1 MWLVRWKNGS
11 SLSLGYYL
19 QAINNRILKVSRL
32 VGHVSIRPIFL
43 TMCFICYYFTKYFLS
58 SLNRL
63 SLYLLNL
70 SIKGI
75 NKESVL
81 TAIEH
86 SIASFIIGIMAFQLG
101 IFTGSM
107 LISHTYLI
115 LSEKTT
121 HEHIKA
127 KRSKKKEDVNNPF
140 SENLVKN
147 AIKIMCAPKVPK

>member
-1 MWLVRWKNGS
+1 M
-11 SLSLGYYL
+11 
-19 QAINNRILKVSRL
+19 
-32 VGHVSIRPIFL
+32 
-43 TMCFICYYFTKYFLS
+43 
-58 SLNRL
+58 
-63 SLYLLNL
+63 SLYLLNV

-81 TAIEH
+81 RAIEH